1 MYQISLKNFE
11 GPLDL
16 LLFFIKRDE
25 IDIYDIPIAKI
36 TEEYLNALDQIHQLN
51 LSVAG
56 EFVEM
61 AAMLMR
67 IKAKMLLPVT
77 GGEDDEIEDPRTE
90 LVRRL
95 LEYQQYK
102 KAVQELEQYQD
113 IRSQKFPRSFQYIL
127 DTDEENAGAFL
138 KDTSL
143 FDLAAYF
150 KDVMERMPLFS
161 TYELSRPPIG
171 LEDQKRFI
179 LKGFNTKG
187 ILRLS
192 TIIKKLTGKIEAIV
206 TFLAILEL
214 VKLAQVRLKQ
224 GGLFKDLELH
234 LIEPEILQES

>member
-1 MYQISLKNFE
+1 MYQISLQNFE

-25 IDIYDIPIAKI
+25 IDIYDIPIARI
-36 TEEYLNALDQIHQLN
+36 TEEYLEALDMMHQLN

-67 IKAKMLLPVT
+67 IKAKMLLPLST
-77 GGEDDEIEDPRTE
+77 FEEDEIEDPRTE

-102 KAVQELEQYQD
+102 EAVKEFEQYQD
-113 IRSQKFPRSFQYIL
+113 ERSQKFPRSIQYKVSENDD
-127 DTDEENAGAFL
+127 DTGSFL
-138 KDTSL
+138 KDTTL

-150 KDVMERMPLFS
+150 KDVMDRMPVIS
-161 TYELSRPPIG
+161 TYELHREPIA
-171 LEDQKRFI
+171 LEDQKKYI
-179 LKGFNTKG
+179 MKGLNTDGK
-187 ILRLS
+187 IKFS
-192 TIIKKLTGKIEAIV
+192 SMIKKFKDKIEVVV

-214 VKLAQVRLKQ
+214 VRLSQVKLLQNE
-224 GGLFKDLELH
+224 LFGDLELH
-234 LIEPEILQES
+234 LADPEAI